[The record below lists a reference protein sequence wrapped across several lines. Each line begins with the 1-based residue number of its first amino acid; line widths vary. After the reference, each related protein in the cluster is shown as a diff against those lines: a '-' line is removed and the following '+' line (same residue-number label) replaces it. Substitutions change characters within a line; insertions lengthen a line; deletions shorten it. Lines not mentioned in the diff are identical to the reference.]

1 MFANNANYN
10 NLFCIL
16 YKKQMIGTDSQF
28 IEVLKLACNKN
39 ISFIE
44 EVAFI
49 LDINYDAAYRRVSGK
64 TQISLSDAVKL
75 SKHFKISLNQLY
87 NLNKGVSEI
96 MISKTQE
103 IKNAKDLEAYFDRL
117 SRDLSLLDNDYS
129 SIFYSAKDLPIFYV
143 LQDNLLSKFKLYV
156 WLYIL
161 DTDMP
166 KKNISF
172 EKYNIPNTLIKASQ
186 NTGRLYNNIKIT
198 EQWNYGVINS
208 IINQIKY
215 FFELKLLSH
224 KSAIV
229 ICEDLI
235 RTIKKIEESS
245 HSGKRFNEKQ
255 TEFNLYYNELLILNN
270 NAIVTTRN
278 KKTLFSPY
286 SLLRYYKIEDQT
298 TCNAVHKFLIE
309 QLNLSTL
316 LSKTGAKER
325 ILFFKPKYQQ
335 IEFLIKELNHLK
347 EYPIFS
353 GSKGIL

>member
-1 MFANNANYN
+1 MNN
-10 NLFCIL
+10 
-16 YKKQMIGTDSQF
+16 TDIQF
-28 IEVLKLACNKN
+28 INKLKSVCNKN

-44 EVAFI
+44 DVAFV
-49 LDINYDAAYRRVSGK
+49 LEINYDAAYRRVTGK
-64 TQISLSDAVKL
+64 TQLSLSDAIKL
-75 SKHFKISLNQLY
+75 SKHFKVSINQLY
-87 NLNKGVSEI
+87 GLNKGASEI

-103 IKNAKDLEAYFDRL
+103 IKNVDDLEKYFDHL
-117 SRDLSLLDNDYS
+117 SRDLSLLDNNYS

-143 LQDNLLSKFKLYV
+143 LQDNLLSRFKLYV

-161 DTDMP
+161 DTEMP
-166 KKNISF
+166 KRNIPF
-172 EKYNIPNTLIKASQ
+172 EKFILPNSLIRASQ

-198 EQWNYGVINS
+198 EQWNHGIINS
-208 IINQIKY
+208 ILNQIKY

-224 KSAIV
+224 KSAML

-235 RTIKKIEESS
+235 KTIKKIEEST
-245 HSGKRFNEKQ
+245 HLGKRFNEKQ

-270 NAIVTTRN
+270 NAIVTTRD

-286 SLLRYYKIEDQT
+286 SLLRYYKIEDPN
-298 TCNAVHKFLIE
+298 TCDAVHKFLLE

-347 EYPIFS
+347 EYPIYS
-353 GSKGIL
+353 GSKGLL

>member
-1 MFANNANYN
+1 MDS
-10 NLFCIL
+10 
-16 YKKQMIGTDSQF
+16 TDIQF
-28 IEVLKLACNKN
+28 INKLKSVCDKN

-44 EVAFI
+44 EVAFV
-49 LDINYDAAYRRVSGK
+49 LEINYDAAYRRVKGK
-64 TQISLSDAVKL
+64 TQISLSDAIKL
-75 SKHFKISLNQLY
+75 SKHFKVSINQLY
-87 NLNKGVSEI
+87 DLNKGASEI

-103 IKNAKDLEAYFDRL
+103 IKNVSDLEKYFDRL
-117 SRDLSLLDNDYS
+117 SRDLSLLDNEYS

-143 LQDNLLSKFKLYV
+143 LQDNLLSRFKLYV

-161 DTDMP
+161 DTEMP
-166 KKNISF
+166 KNNIPF
-172 EKYNIPNTLIKASQ
+172 EKFKLPNSLIRASQ

-208 IINQIKY
+208 VLNQIKY
-215 FFELKLLSH
+215 FFELKLLSY
-224 KSAIV
+224 KSAMI

-235 RTIKKIEESS
+235 KTMKRIEESS
-245 HSGKRFNEKQ
+245 HLGKRFNEKQ

-270 NAIVTTRN
+270 NAIVTTRD

-298 TCNAVHKFLIE
+298 TCNTVYQFFME

-316 LSKTGAKER
+316 LSKSGVKER

-353 GSKGIL
+353 GSKGLI